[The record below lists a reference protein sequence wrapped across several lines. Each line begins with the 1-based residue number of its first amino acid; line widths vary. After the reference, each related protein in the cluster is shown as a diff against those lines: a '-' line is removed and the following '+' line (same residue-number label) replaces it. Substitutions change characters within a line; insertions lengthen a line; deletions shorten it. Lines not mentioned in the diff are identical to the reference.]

1 MNTNASVKTRTSAP
15 TASARLRRSVP
26 FWILL
31 AGSAGALAA
40 GLALTLPR
48 IDTMTAKLTDM
59 TATGIEV
66 YVGQAWIT
74 LGAALAGAGAIGL
87 ALALAL
93 AGAAA
98 LVPAPARTDDAAEE
112 WTDEAPDQDAAPE
125 GAGADEPAYADARA

>member
-1 MNTNASVKTRTSAP
+1 MNTNASGQIRTSAP

-74 LGAALAGAGAIGL
+74 LGAALAGSGAIGL

-98 LVPAPARTDDAAEE
+98 LVPAPSRAGHAAEE
-112 WTDEAPDQDAAPE
+112 TDPETPDDGLSALEDSP
-125 GAGADEPAYADARA
+125 ADEPEHARA